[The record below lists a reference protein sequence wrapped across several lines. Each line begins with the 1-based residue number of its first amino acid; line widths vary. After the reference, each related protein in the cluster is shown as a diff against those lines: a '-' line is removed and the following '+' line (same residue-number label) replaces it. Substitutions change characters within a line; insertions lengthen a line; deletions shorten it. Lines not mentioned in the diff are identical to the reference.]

1 MDNVVQNLN
10 IASIIPSNSGTDDPR
25 QLEELINSIKS
36 YGILEPILVRPK
48 SGKYEII
55 IGNKRYQAARMLG
68 LKDIPALVKNID
80 DEVFNQYKEI
90 DNFGKKQQKHGKFI
104 NPVNDMKNEI
114 SNQPE
119 TLRNYTTAD
128 NILKKTENI
137 QNNSS
142 LNNIDRNQ
150 NSFEIPNAMNKR
162 NQNSDIMN
170 LFELNKEYER
180 DDLKMNNEQMNNNL
194 TNNNIGVS
202 PVNPAPTPQEPTF
215 GGRFFPSLED
225 EPANMNIG
233 VPTNSTATTQE
244 QSLPNNLIDL
254 TDIGSE
260 RLTQPTIP
268 NSEISLSPAEP
279 TSIQTSVN
287 PTPMMNTQM
296 NIPTQT
302 EPVNPIPNPMDNVI
316 NIDNLQNQNPPMDI
330 PSMNVSPTMNPSPT
344 SPTID
349 QQPVPQFDMSQ
360 NIAPTEF
367 VQNQESTPASIQ
379 PIQQPETMVQPPM
392 EPINMEPTPQSA
404 IPTYNQMAE
413 PQVTP
418 ITSEQ
423 PTLPSKDLTPV
434 LNTIKGL
441 VSNLEA
447 FGYKMNVS
455 EQDLG
460 MTIKLSIEVEK

>member
-1 MDNVVQNLN
+1 MDNVVQN
-10 IASIIPSNSGTDDPR
+10 ISISSIIPSNSGNDDPR
-25 QLEELINSIKS
+25 QLEELANSIKN

-80 DEVFNQYKEI
+80 DEVFNQYKAI

-104 NPVNDMKNEI
+104 NPVNDMQTEI
-114 SNQPE
+114 STYPKQLKNQN
-119 TLRNYTTAD
+119 TIDNNLR
-128 NILKKTENI
+128 KSENI
-137 QNNSS
+137 TSNAT
-142 LNNIDRNQ
+142 LNNMNRHQ
-150 NSFEIPNAMNKR
+150 NFFELPNVMNKR

-170 LFELNKEYER
+170 LSELNKEYER

-202 PVNPAPTPQEPTF
+202 PVNPTPTPQEPTF

-233 VPTNSTATTQE
+233 VPSNSTSPTQE

-260 RLTQPTIP
+260 HLTQPTIP
-268 NSEISLSPAEP
+268 NSEISPSPAEP
-279 TSIQTSVN
+279 TPIQPSVN
-287 PTPMMNTQM
+287 PAPMMNTQM

-316 NIDNLQNQNPPMDI
+316 SIDNLQNQNPPVDI
-330 PSMNVSPTMNPSPT
+330 PSMNVGPTMNPSPT
-344 SPTID
+344 SPIID

-360 NIAPTEF
+360 NIAPIEF
-367 VQNQESTPASIQ
+367 TQSPEPIPTPMQ
-379 PIQQPETMVQPPM
+379 PIQQPETMVQPTM
-392 EPINMEPTPQSA
+392 GSINIEPQVAT
-404 IPTYNQMAE
+404 PTYNQMAE

-418 ITSEQ
+418 IIPEQ
-423 PTLPSKDLTPV
+423 PTLPPKDLTPV
-434 LNTIKGL
+434 LNTIKEL

-460 MTIKLSIEVEK
+460 TTIKLSIEVEK